1 MWHGTAMAN
10 RSWTASGG
18 RFGVVRCHH
27 RRRGRA
33 LEWVQELA
41 PRAPRSARAAATLPR
56 TVNAPSGWN
65 AACATNHGPGRT
77 PVSAELTARV
87 ALTRVT
93 VLTGLTGLTGEI
105 DQIARR
111 ATSATAAMNAA
122 IAATATPIP
131 PAAARA

>member
-1 MWHGTAMAN
+1 MAN

>member
-93 VLTGLTGLTGEI
+93 VLTGLTGEI

-111 ATSATAAMNAA
+111 ATPATAATNAT
-122 IAATATPIP
+122 TATPIP

>member
-111 ATSATAAMNAA
+111 ATPATAAT